1 MTSII
6 GLSTMTESSAV
17 YIEDGEVSIGIEEE
31 RLTRKNT
38 KEASL
43 IIRFSIFY
51 KKKINLY
58 MILIF

>member
-31 RLTRKNT
+31 RLTRKKHQGGIPNN
-38 KEASL
+38 
-43 IIRFSIFY
+43 SIQY
-51 KKKINLY
+51 
-58 MILIF
+58 ILQKL